1 MWQGPPDQGWER
13 GDPGPRGYDV
23 LRIAAVSS
31 DSVPMHRVTRGSKLL
46 QHPRILEAPERMSE
60 RFDLPTFTDARHTLF
75 RVLK

>member
-1 MWQGPPDQGWER
+1 
-13 GDPGPRGYDV
+13 
-23 LRIAAVSS
+23 
-31 DSVPMHRVTRGSKLL
+31 MHRVTRGSKLL